1 MGKCLPLIFVLIS
14 SLSYSQTKII
24 IANRSFEDIPRK
36 GDVFFSIGGW
46 YDCGGINFPTESP
59 PDVHP
64 GNFWNNDTPPSNG
77 NTYLGMVV
85 RDNESYEALAQRL
98 STVLKVGKC
107 YKFTIDLC
115 RSNKYMSK
123 SRVTE
128 KDQNYITPAVFR
140 IWGGTGMCNE
150 KELLGESVAINHAE
164 WRTYQFKVKPKSEYK
179 FIMIEA
185 YWKVPVINPYCGH
198 ILVDNLSDFEEMDCS
213 AVLAPV
219 VNKKTGAVI
228 VSDKKDALPPHKRG
242 RVEISQEKPKENPK
256 ENQVAEVKPKILEE
270 LDIKKIKTGSTIEVK
285 NLYFKAD
292 TSTIDK
298 DSYDVLNEIYGFL
311 KKHDRVTLEIGG
323 HTNGIPNHEYCDKLS
338 SARAKAVYDYLVAKG
353 INESRL
359 TFKGY
364 GKRRKLASDTT
375 LEGRTK
381 NQRVELKIL
390 SIG

>member
-1 MGKCLPLIFVLIS
+1 MGKFLPLVLILIS
-14 SLSYSQTKII
+14 SLSFAQTKII
-24 IANRSFEDIPRK
+24 ITNRSFEDVPRK
-36 GDVFFSIGGW
+36 GDIFFSINGW

-77 NTYLGMVV
+77 NTYVGMVV

-98 STVLKVGKC
+98 SASLKVGKC

-140 IWGGTGMCNE
+140 IWGGNGMCNE
-150 KELLGESVAINHAE
+150 KELLGESVPINHAE

-198 ILVDNLSDFEEMDCS
+198 ILVDNLSDFEEMDCI
-213 AVLAPV
+213 ANLPAV
-219 VNKKTGAVI
+219 VNKKTGAPI
-228 VSDKKDALPPHKRG
+228 ASDKKDVLPPHKRN
-242 RVEISQEKPKENPK
+242 RVENSIEKPKETP
-256 ENQVAEVKPKILEE
+256 VAEVKPKILEE
-270 LDIKKIKTGSTIEVK
+270 LDIKKIKSGSTIEVK
-285 NLYFKAD
+285 SLYFKAD

-298 DSYDVLNEIYGFL
+298 SSYEVLNEIYNFL
-311 KKHDRVTLEIGG
+311 KQNDKVTLEIGG
-323 HTNGIPNHEYCDKLS
+323 HTNGIPNNEYCDKLS
-338 SARAKAVYDYLVAKG
+338 TARAKAVHDYLISKG
-353 INESRL
+353 IDEARL
-359 TFKGY
+359 TYKGY
-364 GKRRKLASDTT
+364 GKRRKLASDST